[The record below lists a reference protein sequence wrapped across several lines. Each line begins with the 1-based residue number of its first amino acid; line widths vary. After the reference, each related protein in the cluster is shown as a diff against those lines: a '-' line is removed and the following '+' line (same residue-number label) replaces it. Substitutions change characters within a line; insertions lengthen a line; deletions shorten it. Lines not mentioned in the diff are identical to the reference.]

1 MKDNYTLNSQE
12 FESAMKAFKE
22 IKRGKSRF
30 FFAIGV
36 ILTLWL
42 VFLIY
47 TKILALL
54 FYILVYLAVFGML
67 FYLSVVILGKNIKHL
82 QDGNYKCTLTTFLK
96 KKTQENRGGKMIY
109 IVTNE
114 FPDLEV
120 KSIDVQHGDSAILGD
135 EIIILQILNRKY
147 ALVKRLCK
155 G

>member
-1 MKDNYTLNSQE
+1 MV
-12 FESAMKAFKE
+12 
-22 IKRGKSRF
+22 G
-30 FFAIGV
+30 
-36 ILTLWL
+36 
-42 VFLIY
+42 FLIY

-54 FYILVYLAVFGML
+54 FYILVYLTVFILL
-67 FYLSVVILGKNIKHL
+67 FYLSVVVLGKNIKHL

-96 KKTQENRGGKMIY
+96 KKTQENRGGKTIY

-135 EIIILQILNRKY
+135 EIIILQISNRKY

-155 G
+155 GQEK